1 MTVDDRDPLFE
12 DLASLARELTEEDC
26 WVEAAPESLWE
37 AIAAEAF
44 GDGVGTGS
52 APVDGGPGGSGAAP
66 AVDLATE
73 RARRR
78 PRGAWLFAAAAT
90 AAGVLLLA
98 VWGLVGDDATVV
110 GTAELAV
117 LADDLDASGEAR
129 LLEGDRTLRLRVE
142 LDGVVPNSD
151 EYLEVWLVESLEPLS
166 LMSLGPVR
174 GDGLYDLPPGLD
186 PAVYRVVD
194 ISREPFDGEATHSGN
209 SVLRGELDI

>member
-1 MTVDDRDPLFE
+1 MTVDDRDPLFD
-12 DLASLARELTEEDC
+12 DLASLARQLTDEDC
-26 WVEAAPESLWE
+26 RVEPAPESLWE

-44 GDGVGTGS
+44 GDGAGHGVEPVDVGPAGP
-52 APVDGGPGGSGAAP
+52 APVA
-66 AVDLATE
+66 DLATE

-78 PRGAWLFAAAAT
+78 PRGAWLFAAAA
-90 AAGVLLLA
+90 AVAGVLMLA

-117 LADDLDASGEAR
+117 LADDLEASGEAR
-129 LLEGDRTLRLRVE
+129 LLEGDTLRLRVD
-142 LDGVVPNSD
+142 LDGVVPGGD

-174 GDGLYDLPPGLD
+174 GDGLYDLPAGLD